1 MKRQQNVTY
10 NNKYDVMVVLNM
22 ENAAPLEKGAVYLA
36 EIENDVNPEMIEAI
50 MRRFKE
56 KTGAELV
63 IHNKQIK
70 IYKEKEQGE

>member
-36 EIENDVNPEMIEAI
+36 EIDNVVNPEMIEEI
-50 MRRFKE
+50 MRKFKE
-56 KTGAELV
+56 KTGADII
-63 IHNKQIK
+63 IHSKQIK